1 MKYFEN
7 IPSIEYPYYGKLIGD
22 EESKITLVNTVDI
35 MVRFRIRD
43 EIVRT
48 PLAYYTYQW
57 KDGDRPDKVA
67 ALYYDSPDFAWL
79 VMMSAS
85 AFDWLYEFPMSNRQF
100 QEYIDSR
107 YGSYMAAL
115 NTVHHYEDGD
125 GDIIDQYTYDNIS
138 DPLKKAVSVLS
149 YEEDLN
155 ESKREV
161 KLLSKEFLPQVVR
174 EYSNM
179 LKVLKNS
186 RELLK
191 SEQILVN

>member
-7 IPSIEYPYYGKLIGD
+7 IPSIDYPYYGKLIGD
-22 EESKITLVNTVDI
+22 EESKITLINTVDI
-35 MVRFRIRD
+35 MVRFRIRE
-43 EIVRT
+43 EIVKT

-67 ALYYDSPDFAWL
+67 ALYYDNADFAWL
-79 VMMSAS
+79 VMMSAA

-100 QEYIDSR
+100 QDYIESR
-107 YGSYMAAL
+107 YGSYTTAL

-125 GDIIDQYTYDNIS
+125 GDIIDQYTYDNIA
-138 DPLKKAVSVLS
+138 DPYKKAVSVLS

-161 KLLSKEFLPQVVR
+161 KLLSKEFLPSVVR

-179 LKVLKNS
+179 LKTLKNS
-186 RELLK
+186 RDLLK
-191 SEQILVN
+191 TEQILVN

>member
-7 IPSIEYPYYGKLIGD
+7 IPSIDYPYYGKLIGD
-22 EESKITLVNTVDI
+22 EESKITLINTVDI

-43 EIVRT
+43 EIVKT

-79 VMMSAS
+79 VMMSAA

-100 QEYIDSR
+100 QDYIESR
-107 YGSYMAAL
+107 YGSYTAAL
-115 NTVHHYEDGD
+115 NTIHHYEDGD
-125 GDIIDQYTYDNIS
+125 GDIIDQYTYDNIT
-138 DPLKKAVSVLS
+138 DPYKKAVSVLS

-161 KLLSKEFLPQVVR
+161 KLLSKEFLPSVVR
-174 EYSNM
+174 EYNNM
-179 LKVLKNS
+179 LKALKNS
-186 RELLK
+186 RDLLK
-191 SEQILVN
+191 TEQILVN